1 MNASC
6 KILWL
11 LAILATIP
19 FSESFAQEETDPL
32 AAQTTPD
39 GRLNVSGFKLKTPHR
54 GYFLTEAQL
63 KKLSPEARAEVE
75 KLLAEKTKFINF
87 VDADLD
93 LVFDDMN
100 DETAAAPIKLSR
112 YMLGVV
118 VVDHKNEEAQGVL
131 ITKVTDDSPARKSG
145 LRSGDR
151 ILKVNETE
159 ISDLQSLMNAVD
171 ASEGEEIALTILRT
185 ETAESVETVQVTPIE
200 RPKETHLDPAETAE
214 HLRKLGQWKIL
225 ENFQPNYDD
234 LEINFDNE
242 MNGLIRIH
250 PGIVLGRNPQ
260 PLPGNLS
267 VTIKRQGTQPA
278 RITVK
283 RDELTWELTEQELDK
298 LPADVRPH
306 VEQLLGGGNGWRYGL
321 YQAPQTVRSKPA
333 PMTVYPPNDNPL
345 APVRADE
352 QVAEQLKQL
361 QRQLGELQKSVEKL
375 QAPE

>member
-1 MNASC
+1 MHASC

-39 GRLNVSGFKLKTPHR
+39 GRLKVRRFKLNAPHR

-63 KKLSPEARAEVE
+63 EKLSPAARAEVE
-75 KLLAEKTKFINF
+75 KLLAERAEEATLSYLG
-87 VDADLD
+87 DLMHD
-93 LVFDDMN
+93 SYAGYGDMS

-118 VVDHKNEEAQGVL
+118 VVDHKIEEAQGVL

-145 LRSGDR
+145 LKVGDT

-171 ASEGEEIALTILRT
+171 ASEGVEITLTILRT
-185 ETAESVETVQVTPIE
+185 ETAESVETVQVTPVE
-200 RPKETHLDPAETAE
+200 RPSESHSDPAETTWR
-214 HLRKLGQWKIL
+214 LRAPVNPSSDDKIG
-225 ENFQPNYDD
+225 
-234 LEINFDNE
+234 DNRW
-242 MNGLIRIH
+242 IKIH

-321 YQAPQTVRSKPA
+321 YQAPRTVYQTPQSVPSKPA
-333 PMTVYPPNDNPL
+333 PMTVYPPSYKPL
-345 APVRADE
+345 PPPRGDE

-361 QRQLGELQKSVEKL
+361 QKQLEELQKSVEKL

>member
-1 MNASC
+1 MHVSR

-11 LAILATIP
+11 LAILVTIP

-32 AAQTTPD
+32 AVQATPD
-39 GRLNVSGFKLKTPHR
+39 RRFTGVALQLKAPHR
-54 GYFLTEAQL
+54 GYFLTEVQIE
-63 KKLSPEARAEVE
+63 KLTPDARAEVE
-75 KLLAEKTKFINF
+75 KLLAEKTEMTTFSYLT
-87 VDADLD
+87 DLD
-93 LVFDDMN
+93 LGLEGVN
-100 DETAAAPIKLSR
+100 DEAAAAPIKLSR

-118 VVDHKNEEAQGVL
+118 VVSHKDEEAQGVL
-131 ITKVTDDSPARKSG
+131 ITKVTEDSPARKSG
-145 LRSGDR
+145 LRSGDT

-185 ETAESVETVQVTPIE
+185 ENAESVETVQVTPVE
-200 RPKETHLDPAETAE
+200 RPQETHPDPAETAG
-214 HLRKLGQWKIL
+214 HLRKLGQWKFL

-234 LEINFDNE
+234 LEINFDHE

-250 PGIVLGRNPQ
+250 PGIVLGQNPQ

-306 VEQLLGGGNGWRYGL
+306 VDQLLGGGNQWRYGL
-321 YQAPQTVRSKPA
+321 Y
-333 PMTVYPPNDNPL
+333 
-345 APVRADE
+345 
-352 QVAEQLKQL
+352 
-361 QRQLGELQKSVEKL
+361 
-375 QAPE
+375 